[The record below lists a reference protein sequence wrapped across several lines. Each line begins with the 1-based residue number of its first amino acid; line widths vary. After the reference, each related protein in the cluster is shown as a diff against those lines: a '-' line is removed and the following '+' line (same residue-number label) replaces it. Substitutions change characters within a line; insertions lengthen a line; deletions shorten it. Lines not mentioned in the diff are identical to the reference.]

1 MQYVDSQRYTL
12 HFSNERTFLAWVRT
26 AAALMGFGYVIARF
40 ALYLDQRADGAV
52 DGTVRGATT
61 YIGGIAM
68 TIAGLIALVMSTR
81 RYHAHSRGIDCGVAP
96 RTHDG
101 YVYACAVLVG
111 VAGLLLMVML
121 LRGGH
126 R

>member
-1 MQYVDSQRYTL
+1 MQYVDSQRFTL

-52 DGTVRGATT
+52 DGTVRGAAT
-61 YIGGIAM
+61 YIGGIGM
-68 TIAGLIALVMSTR
+68 TIAGLVALLMSTR
-81 RYHAHSRGIDCGVAP
+81 RYRAHARGIDCGLSP

-101 YVYACAVLVG
+101 YVYAFAILVG
-111 VAGLLLMVML
+111 VAGLLLMALL
-121 LRGGH
+121 LRGGV